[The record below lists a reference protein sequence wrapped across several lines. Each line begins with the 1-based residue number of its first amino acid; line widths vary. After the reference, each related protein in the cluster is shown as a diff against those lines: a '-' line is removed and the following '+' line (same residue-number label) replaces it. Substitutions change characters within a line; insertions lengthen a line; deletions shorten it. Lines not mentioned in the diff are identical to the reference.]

1 MRRIY
6 TNLFVGGDIDC
17 NADTIDPSISIVHAC
32 KTCHQK
38 ALYYSGSL
46 PSSHPNYLIYEQ
58 GSNLYLNM
66 VDMPNELLSKF
77 TNPIF
82 IHAMDFINREIKTK
96 NVLVHCNFGM
106 SRSPSL
112 GLVYLAST
120 GVISNN
126 SLEKAADE
134 FFCLYP
140 KYSPGTGIMLYMK
153 RNWDFLM
160 NGALAKLQFCKR
172 LE

>member
-1 MRRIY
+1 MKKIH
-6 TNLFVGGDIDC
+6 TNLFIGGDSDC
-17 NADTIDPSISIVHAC
+17 DACLMDPEFSIVHAC

-38 ALYYSGSL
+38 AVKYEGSL
-46 PSSHPNYLIYEQ
+46 SPSHPNYLIYEV
-58 GSNLYLNM
+58 GSHIYLNM

-82 IHAMDFINREIKTK
+82 KHAMDFINREIKTK

-126 SLEKAADE
+126 SLENAADE
-134 FFCLYP
+134 FFGLYP

-153 RNWDFLM
+153 HNWDFLM
-160 NGALAKLQFCKR
+160 NEL
-172 LE
+172 